1 MSEMKTE
8 NASVLVVDDDLD
20 LCHLLSAMLV
30 GKNLKIYTAG
40 SLKEADEQLRQ
51 VVPSLIF
58 LDNNLP
64 DGQGIHFIRR
74 LRSANADIKIVM
86 MTADPTDEM
95 KEKAIEEGCISY
107 LDKPFSYMAVTE
119 LVNHALEHK
128 S

>member
-119 LVNHALEHK
+119 LVNQALEHK

>member
-30 GKNLKIYTAG
+30 GKNLKIYTAS

>member
-1 MSEMKTE
+1 MSPYSP
-8 NASVLVVDDDLD
+8 SVLVVDDDVD

-30 GKNLKIYTAG
+30 GKDLKIQIAG
-40 SLKEADEQLRQ
+40 SLREAEEILHKTK
-51 VVPSLIF
+51 PALIF

-74 LRSANADIKIVM
+74 LRGANPEIKIVM

-95 KEKAIEEGCISY
+95 KVKALEEGCIYY

-119 LVNHALEHK
+119 LVDEALARNV
-128 S
+128 

>member
-1 MSEMKTE
+1 MKTE

>member
-1 MSEMKTE
+1 MKTE

-119 LVNHALEHK
+119 LVNQALEHK